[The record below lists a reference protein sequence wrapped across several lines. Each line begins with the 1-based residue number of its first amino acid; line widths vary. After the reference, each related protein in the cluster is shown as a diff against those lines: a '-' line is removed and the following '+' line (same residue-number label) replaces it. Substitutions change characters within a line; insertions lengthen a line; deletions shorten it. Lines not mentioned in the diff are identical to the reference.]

1 MDLRLKYKKN
11 YKTAIKK
18 HKKKLLDAVMSKDFL
33 DTTWKTQ
40 ITKQNQV
47 ELHQTK
53 KSAQQ
58 RK

>member
-40 ITKQNQV
+40 ITKQN
-47 ELHQTK
+47 
-53 KSAQQ
+53 
-58 RK
+58 